1 MYALVDALIWASV
14 LLVFVLLVRYASWVQ
29 KIWIKNGKW
38 HSKWHIW
45 RSMLMI
51 VPLLIVPLLIVQD
64 IIERTFG
71 EPITAWLI
79 AQEIG
84 FGVLYAVYAL
94 LVVALAVML
103 IRDTIKTSQTSP
115 KWLGIGIN
123 VVLCALML
131 SMPFWP

>member
-1 MYALVDALIWASV
+1 MYALVEALILASV
-14 LLVFVLLVRYASWVQ
+14 LVVFVLLVRYAPWMQ
-29 KIWIKNGKW
+29 KIWIKSG
-38 HSKWHIW
+38 KWHIW
-45 RSMLMI
+45 RFMLMI

>member
-1 MYALVDALIWASV
+1 MYALVEALIFASV
-14 LLVFVLLVRYASWVQ
+14 LVVFVLLVRYAPWMQ

-38 HSKWHIW
+38 HTW
-45 RSMLMI
+45 RFMLMI
-51 VPLLIVPLLIVQD
+51 VSLLIVQD
-64 IIERTFG
+64 IIKRAFG

-123 VVLCALML
+123 VALCVLML

>member
-1 MYALVDALIWASV
+1 MYALVEALIWVSV
-14 LLVFVLLVRYASWVQ
+14 LVVFVLLVRYASWMQ
-29 KIWIKNGKW
+29 KIWIKIWIKNGKW
-38 HSKWHIW
+38 HIW
-45 RSMLMI
+45 RFMLMI

-94 LVVALAVML
+94 LVVVLAVML

-115 KWLGIGIN
+115 EWLGIGIN
-123 VVLCALML
+123 VVLCILML

>member
-1 MYALVDALIWASV
+1 MYALVDTLILASV
-14 LLVFVLLVRYASWVQ
+14 LVVFVLLVRYAPWMQ

-38 HSKWHIW
+38 HTW
-45 RSMLMI
+45 RFMLMI

>member
-1 MYALVDALIWASV
+1 MYALVEALIFASV
-14 LLVFVLLVRYASWVQ
+14 LVVFVLLVRYAPWMQ

-38 HSKWHIW
+38 HTW
-45 RSMLMI
+45 RFMLMI
-51 VPLLIVPLLIVQD
+51 VSLLIVQD
-64 IIERTFG
+64 IIKRAFG

-94 LVVALAVML
+94 LVVGLAVMS

-123 VVLCALML
+123 VALCVLML